1 MPDDFN
7 AKRESL
13 LKYLVD
19 KRNAVVLEVGKE
31 GKSNLDLARD
41 IKELN
46 ELIDAVEAVSAV
58 EAVAKESTY
67 NLDNIG

>member
-31 GKSNLDLARD
+31 GKSNLDLARG

-46 ELIDAVEAVSAV
+46 ELIDAVKAVKS
-58 EAVAKESTY
+58 ESNY
-67 NLDNIG
+67 DPANIM